1 MWKLVIL
8 MLNIRTISPNLESD
22 LGFKTGY

>member
-1 MWKLVIL
+1 

>member
-1 MWKLVIL
+1 
-8 MLNIRTISPNLESD
+8 MLNIRKISPNLESD

>member
-1 MWKLVIL
+1 
-8 MLNIRTISPNLESD
+8 MLNIRKILPNLESD